1 LSKLSLAVE
10 VAGLRLRSPLMNA
23 AGVLGMS
30 PPILKRV
37 YDSGA
42 GAVVTKSVGP
52 VPRTGHPNPTLVRTS
67 CGALNAMGLPNPGAE
82 YFTDEI
88 KDLKEMG
95 VPVVASFFG
104 GTVEE
109 FALVAGTLSDA
120 GADALELNASCPNV
134 QEELGML
141 AADAGNV
148 EKVTA
153 AVRDET
159 SLPLFVKLSPNVT
172 DIKEIAEAAER
183 GGADAITA
191 VNTLKGMAIDID
203 FRRPVLANVTGGLSG
218 PAVKPVALRCVWEV
232 AEAVEVPVIG
242 CGGVTTWRDAV
253 EYLLA
258 GASALELGTA
268 VMTHGFE
275 VYGQVNEGIHR
286 YFEDNGFNSVKEVI
300 GLAHQTGEQQ
310 SSKAD
315 RCSFGV

>member
-10 VAGLRLRSPLMNA
+10 VARLKLRSPLMNA

-42 GAVVTKSVGP
+42 GAVVTKSIGP
-52 VPRTGHPNPTLVRTS
+52 VPRTGHPNPTLVRVS

-82 YFTDEI
+82 YFVDEVRA
-88 KDLKEMG
+88 LKEMG

-104 GTVEE
+104 GSVEE
-109 FALVAGTLSDA
+109 FAEVASTLSKA

-141 AADAGNV
+141 ASDAGNV

-153 AVRDET
+153 AVREET
-159 SLPLFVKLSPNVT
+159 RLPLFVKLSPNVT
-172 DIKEIAEAAER
+172 DIKEIAMAAER

-203 FRRPVLANVTGGLSG
+203 FRRPILTNVTGGLSG
-218 PAVKPVALRCVWEV
+218 PAVKPVSLRCVWEV

-242 CGGVTTWRDAV
+242 CGGVTTWEDAV

-258 GASALELGTA
+258 GASALEIGTA

-275 VYGQVNEGIHR
+275 VYGRVNEGIRR
-286 YFEDNGFNSVKEVI
+286 YLEENGFSGIKEVV
-300 GLAHQTGEQQ
+300 GLAHQIGEEQD
-310 SSKAD
+310 SRAD
-315 RCSFGV
+315 RYSIRV